1 MWDVRDNNKIIHI
14 LKYIPMRLVTRIIM
28 MAEIVVSSRKA
39 LFAADK
45 AEWYLEIFR

>member
-1 MWDVRDNNKIIHI
+1 MWDVWDNNKIIHI
-14 LKYIPMRLVTRIIM
+14 LKYM